1 MNNFIEINN
10 LKKKFHLLN
19 ENELLI
25 FENLNFSI
33 TKNSI
38 TSIVGSSGCGKSTL
52 LNILGLL
59 DSNFEGQFLFEGKA
73 ANFMSNNQLSSIRNK
88 KIGFIHQ
95 FFNLIP
101 ELSVLENV
109 ILPGLINKNKES
121 VVIKEACDLLV
132 TFGILDKKNIRP
144 NKLSGGEQQRTAL
157 ARSMAPSPELL
168 MLDEPF
174 SGVDVTTEEAIITLL
189 RRLRDEGCIILV
201 STHNLGSVP
210 EFCDRTVLI
219 NRTILAQG
227 LTKEVFTPDNLKRAF
242 GGVLRHFVLG
252 GSALHNDDDTRQVTV
267 ITDDERPFVVYGDE
281 TKQYENPSN
290 D

>member
-38 TSIVGSSGCGKSTL
+38 TSIVGSSGCGKSTF

-59 DSNFEGQFLFEGKA
+59 DSNFEGQFLFEGRATKTI
-73 ANFMSNNQLSSIRNK
+73 NGNQLSKIRNK

-109 ILPGLINKNKES
+109 ILPGLISNNKES
-121 VVIKEACDLLV
+121 LVNKEACELLDI
-132 TFGILDKKNIRP
+132 FGILDKKNIKP
-144 NKLSGGEQQRTAL
+144 NKLSGGEQQRVAS
-157 ARSMAPSPELL
+157 ARA
-168 MLDEPF
+168 
-174 SGVDVTTEEAIITLL
+174 
-189 RRLRDEGCIILV
+189 
-201 STHNLGSVP
+201 
-210 EFCDRTVLI
+210 LI
-219 NRTILAQG
+219 NKPDLILADEMTG
-227 LTKEVFTPDNLKRAF
+227 NL
-242 GGVLRHFVLG
+242 
-252 GSALHNDDDTRQVTV
+252 DDDTSDEIINFFLKFIDSNKISLLYVTHNQKYA
-267 ITDDERPFVVYGDE
+267 DMANN
-281 TKQYENPSN
+281 KYEFKNKKLILK
-290 D
+290 

>member
-33 TKNSI
+33 SKNSI

-59 DSNFEGQFLFEGKA
+59 DTNFEGQFLFEGRETKTI
-73 ANFMSNNQLSSIRNK
+73 NNNQLSNIRNK

-109 ILPGLINKNKES
+109 ILPGLISKNKELL
-121 VVIKEACDLLV
+121 VKKEACELLDM
-132 TFGILDKKNIRP
+132 FGLLDKKDIKP
-144 NKLSGGEQQRTAL
+144 SKLSGGEQQRVASARAL
-157 ARSMAPSPELL
+157 INKPDLILADEMTGN
-168 MLDEPF
+168 LDEDT
-174 SGVDVTTEEAIITLL
+174 SDEIINFFLKFIENNNISLL
-189 RRLRDEGCIILV
+189 YV
-201 STHNLGSVP
+201 THNQKYADMANNKY
-210 EFCDRTVLI
+210 EFKNKKLI
-219 NRTILAQG
+219 
-227 LTKEVFTPDNLKRAF
+227 LK
-242 GGVLRHFVLG
+242 
-252 GSALHNDDDTRQVTV
+252 
-267 ITDDERPFVVYGDE
+267 
-281 TKQYENPSN
+281 
-290 D
+290 

>member
-10 LKKKFHLLN
+10 LKKKFHLSN

-73 ANFMSNNQLSSIRNK
+73 TNSISSNHLSDIRNK

-101 ELSVLENV
+101 ELSVLENI
-109 ILPGLINKNKES
+109 ILPGLINKKKES
-121 VVIKEACDLLV
+121 VVTKEACNLLQI
-132 TFGILDKKNIRP
+132 FGILDKKNIKP
-144 NKLSGGEQQRTAL
+144 NKLSGGEQQRAASARAL
-157 ARSMAPSPELL
+157 INTPDLILADEMTGN
-168 MLDEPF
+168 LDEDT
-174 SGVDVTTEEAIITLL
+174 SDEIINFFLNFIKNNNISLL
-189 RRLRDEGCIILV
+189 YV
-201 STHNLGSVP
+201 THNQKYADMADNKYV
-210 EFCDRTVLI
+210 FKNKKLI
-219 NRTILAQG
+219 
-227 LTKEVFTPDNLKRAF
+227 LK
-242 GGVLRHFVLG
+242 
-252 GSALHNDDDTRQVTV
+252 
-267 ITDDERPFVVYGDE
+267 
-281 TKQYENPSN
+281 
-290 D
+290 